1 MEAVR
6 LWCAHELAGRDSDA
20 DHTFRSVFAEVA
32 RPELPAGFARRVVA
46 QLALEP
52 EQRRRVPR
60 RFAYIAAGVAAAVL
74 SVALVV
80 FGAVSLAPLL
90 GAQLVDLMNFSARG
104 FVWFVQALDTGV
116 GMWTILGRVGR
127 AIGGTITQ
135 PSVTLTFVGFEFI
148 GIVALYGLHRILKFE
163 KG

>member
-1 MEAVR
+1 
-6 LWCAHELAGRDSDA
+6 
-20 DHTFRSVFAEVA
+20 VFAEVA

-60 RFAYIAAGVAAAVL
+60 RFASIAAGVAAAVL
-74 SVALVV
+74 SVVLVV

-90 GAQLVDLMNFSARG
+90 GAQLFDLMNFSARG

-135 PSVTLTFVGFEFI
+135 PSVTLTFVGFEFM
-148 GIVALYGLHRILKFE
+148 GIVALYGLHRILRLE

>member
-52 EQRRRVPR
+52 EQRRRVPG

-90 GAQLVDLMNFSARG
+90 GGATGRPDELLGPWVRLVRTGTRHWGWDVDDPRPGGPRNRRDDYPAQRDADLR
-104 FVWFVQALDTGV
+104 
-116 GMWTILGRVGR
+116 RV
-127 AIGGTITQ
+127 
-135 PSVTLTFVGFEFI
+135 
-148 GIVALYGLHRILKFE
+148 
-163 KG
+163 

>member
-20 DHTFRSVFAEVA
+20 DHTFRSVFAEVG
-32 RPELPAGFARRVVA
+32 RPELPAGFTRRVVA
-46 QLALEP
+46 HLALEP

-60 RFAYIAAGVAAAVL
+60 RFASIAAGVAAAVL

-135 PSVTLTFVGFEFI
+135 PSVTLTFVGFEFM